1 MDSISV
7 EARTKQISLIWQK
20 GPVQVCQFWDK
31 FHYFLWLWF
40 DLEKFK
46 DFKTFLFMFSFP
58 SSDSKLDRQFCLAA
72 PCRFCQFAPGRKR
85 RWSKSYVFWGRS
97 DLDRFSASLSRASGL
112 EKLVRS
118 GQPVFITCGDDPH
131 FCNVLP
137 KVAGWPA
144 SVPLQYWANFLA
156 NILQL
161 GNCSGTQLAIAILP
175 ILVAF
180 EEKWTCFQRV
190 SVWKLGSWIYGSVH
204 KTTEDEYFTDL
215 FCIQRDCGTQL
226 HVSLFPGHGYFR
238 TKHDFMF
245 FWAPDF

>member
-1 MDSISV
+1 
-7 EARTKQISLIWQK
+7 
-20 GPVQVCQFWDK
+20 
-31 FHYFLWLWF
+31 
-40 DLEKFK
+40 
-46 DFKTFLFMFSFP
+46 MFSFP
-58 SSDSKLDRQFCLAA
+58 SPDSELVRQFCLAA
-72 PCRFCQFAPGRKR
+72 PCRICQFAPARTR
-85 RWSKSYVFWGRS
+85 RWSKSNVFWGMSR
-97 DLDRFSASLSRASGL
+97 LERFSASLSRASGL

-137 KVAGWPA
+137 KVPWWPA

-226 HVSLFPGHGYFR
+226 HASLFPGHGYFG
-238 TKHDFMF
+238 TKHNFMF

>member
-1 MDSISV
+1 MSM
-7 EARTKQISLIWQK
+7 IWQK
-20 GPVQVCQFWDK
+20 GPVLVCRFWEK
-31 FHYFLWLWF
+31 FHYLLELWF
-40 DLEKFK
+40 DLEQFQ
-46 DFKTFLFMFSFP
+46 DFKTFLFMFFFP
-58 SSDSKLDRQFCLAA
+58 SSDYELVTQFCLAA
-72 PCRFCQFAPGRKR
+72 PCRFCQFGSGRTR
-85 RWSKSYVFWGRS
+85 RWSKSNVFWGRS
-97 DLDRFSASLSRASGL
+97 GLERFTTSLSRASELGRL
-112 EKLVRS
+112 TRS
-118 GQPVFITCGDDPH
+118 GPPFFIPGGDDPH

-161 GNCSGTQLAIAILP
+161 GNCSAGTQLAIAILP

-226 HVSLFPGHGYFR
+226 HASLFPGYFR
-238 TKHDFMF
+238 TKHNFMF